1 MRDVRL
7 TWFMRKGY
15 LWDAS
20 LGPVHRTRARGFDFD
35 WDRCIGR
42 GQGALRVVHEASLRT
57 SARHF
62 FLFRSFFPCS
72 SPSPLLL
79 TLHAPPPSHF
89 CPPSLLPHVPAPIP
103 PHLRLSLSSTYR
115 APFPPFF
122 PSNESSTLLPSAASF
137 LHALR
142 PGLPLLLPFLPSP
155 PAPFKLP
162 DLSPMSIWMLDFDE
176 WMWVSS
182 LGIGMTTRIKF
193 QSSGI
198 FKLSFKETVS
208 LKLFWKPV
216 FLTAITRN

>member
-1 MRDVRL
+1 
-7 TWFMRKGY
+7 MRKGY

-122 PSNESSTLLPSAASF
+122 PSNESSTLLPFCCLFPARFTAGTSSPA
-137 LHALR
+137 
-142 PGLPLLLPFLPSP
+142 PLPP
-155 PAPFKLP
+155 PAPPLP
-162 DLSPMSIWMLDFDE
+162 FRSSPPLASTPPTGLLFRPHLSSHLAHSTILALSPRPPIHSASSSPWGPAGFRPLFSGKLGCSIKRYRSIRFEL
-176 WMWVSS
+176 
-182 LGIGMTTRIKF
+182 
-193 QSSGI
+193 
-198 FKLSFKETVS
+198 
-208 LKLFWKPV
+208 
-216 FLTAITRN
+216 